1 MKSSNL
7 ILRDY
12 IPSDLESLSFLTTEL
27 GYPTTVSE
35 MEARLVEISKNPN
48 CRTIVAEQD
57 SQVIGYMGLLKSISW
72 EHNECFVRIQAL
84 VVKSEYRKYGIG
96 KSLIAYA
103 ESWGREIGAR
113 SIVLNCGTRAERDP
127 AHRFYPSVGFE
138 AKSIGYKKEI
148 F

>member
-12 IPSDLESLSFLTTEL
+12 IPSDIESLAILTTEL

-35 MEARLVEISKNPN
+35 METRLVEISKDPN
-48 CRTIVAEQD
+48 CRTIVAEEGEQI
-57 SQVIGYMGLLKSISW
+57 VGYMGMLKSASW

-84 VVKSEYRKYGIG
+84 IVKSEYRKNGIG
-96 KSLIAYA
+96 KSLIEFA
-103 ESWGREIGAR
+103 EFWGRELGAR
-113 SIVLNCGTRAERDP
+113 SIVLNCGNRAVRDS

-138 AKSIGYKKEI
+138 AKSIGYKMDI
-148 F
+148 S